1 VNIKKWYLETFPDDE
16 MGENIND
23 DADFTEMDYYE
34 VRHIYDYLGDI
45 DTVIRERV
53 FQKLASLLNM
63 EYKEVY
69 DIWLS

>member
-1 VNIKKWYLETFPDDE
+1 MNIKKWYLETFPDDE

-23 DADFTEMDYYE
+23 NADFTEMDYYE

-53 FQKLASLLNM
+53 FEKLASLLNM

>member
-1 VNIKKWYLETFPDDE
+1 MNIKKWYLETFPDDE

-23 DADFTEMDYYE
+23 NADFTEMDYYE

>member
-1 VNIKKWYLETFPDDE
+1 MNIKKWYLETFPDDD

-23 DADFTEMDYYE
+23 NADFTEMDYYE

>member
-1 VNIKKWYLETFPDDE
+1 MNIKKWYLETFPDDD

-53 FQKLASLLNM
+53 FEKLASLLNM

>member
-1 VNIKKWYLETFPDDE
+1 VNIKKWYLETFPDDD

-53 FQKLASLLNM
+53 FEKLASLLNM

>member
-1 VNIKKWYLETFPDDE
+1 MNIKKWYLETFPDDE

>member
-1 VNIKKWYLETFPDDE
+1 MNIKKWYLETFPDDD

-23 DADFTEMDYYE
+23 NADFTEMDYYE

-53 FQKLASLLNM
+53 FEKLASLLNM

>member
-1 VNIKKWYLETFPDDE
+1 VNIKKWYLETFPDDD

>member
-1 VNIKKWYLETFPDDE
+1 MNIKKWYLETFPDDD

>member
-23 DADFTEMDYYE
+23 NADFTEMDYYE

>member
-1 VNIKKWYLETFPDDE
+1 VNIKKWYLETFPDDD

-23 DADFTEMDYYE
+23 NADFTEMDYYE